1 MNIQL
6 WDIPGHERF
15 GGLTRVHYK
24 YAHGALIVFDLSRPE
39 ETFDTALSWLS
50 DVTQKLFDERPNEE
64 EAGDDDAV
72 RDGGQAGRQA
82 GAAVLLTYW
91 LRNLT
96 NIIGSLVWEIG
107 SFSALLHPLNE
118 Q

>member
-64 EAGDDDAV
+64 EVVDDDAV
-72 RDGGQAGRQA
+72 SCY
-82 GAAVLLTYW
+82 LLTIQTFTELSCNVGNR
-91 LRNLT
+91 LR
-96 NIIGSLVWEIG
+96 EIA
-107 SFSALLHPLNE
+107 SRWIHIFTQPRA
-118 Q
+118 

>member
-1 MNIQL
+1 MVNIQL

-50 DVTQKLFDERPNEE
+50 DVTQKLFDEERPNEE
-64 EAGDDDAV
+64 EVVDDDAV
-72 RDGGQAGRQA
+72 RQILRDGDICTGGWVGR
-82 GAAVLLTYW
+82 GWPKRRYGREAVW
-91 LRNLT
+91 
-96 NIIGSLVWEIG
+96 I
-107 SFSALLHPLNE
+107 
-118 Q
+118 

>member
-72 RDGGQAGRQA
+72 SDGSRQAGRRDCLSQS
-82 GAAVLLTYW
+82 L
-91 LRNLT
+91 
-96 NIIGSLVWEIG
+96 IG
-107 SFSALLHPLNE
+107 
-118 Q
+118 